1 MLLYIFLTC
10 DILHIVLPGVSI
22 KIEEASSLDRVTDCI
37 NKGLLVPFSRGGG
50 GGVKVHSAPE
60 NFELQKKNVIF
71 SVLGTKFE
79 SKRTC
84 FSFKKMYLSI
94 YQSQNQFVR
103 AMNK

>member
-1 MLLYIFLTC
+1 MLLYFLTC

-22 KIEEASSLDRVTDCI
+22 KIEEASSLGRVTDCI
-37 NKGLLVPFSRGGG
+37 NKGPLVPFSRGGEG

-60 NFELQKKNVIF
+60 NFELQKNVIF

-79 SKRTC
+79 NKRTC

-94 YQSQNQFVR
+94 YQSHNQFVR

>member
-1 MLLYIFLTC
+1 MLLYFLTC

-22 KIEEASSLDRVTDCI
+22 KIEEASSLGRVTDCI
-37 NKGLLVPFSRGGG
+37 NKGPL

-60 NFELQKKNVIF
+60 NFELQKNVIF

-79 SKRTC
+79 NKRTC

-94 YQSQNQFVR
+94 YKSHNQFVR

>member
-1 MLLYIFLTC
+1 MLLYFLTC

-22 KIEEASSLDRVTDCI
+22 KIEEASSLGRVTDCI
-37 NKGLLVPFSRGGG
+37 NKGPLVPFSRGG

-79 SKRTC
+79 NKGTC
-84 FSFKKMYLSI
+84 FSFKKM
-94 YQSQNQFVR
+94 
-103 AMNK
+103 